1 MGQANGDI
9 IREIVQ
15 ALLKA
20 LTFEASVEVTPEK
33 DQKDTFFC
41 MIRVTTDQNL
51 LIGQSGVNLAA
62 FQHLVRVMLRK
73 KTGASLGVT
82 VDVNGYFSEKRAIL
96 EQEAERAAQEA
107 LRDNTSVTLR
117 PMLPY
122 ERKMVHTF
130 LSLNTK
136 IMTES
141 IGKGD
146 ERRVMVRSKPGEGEP
161 LGV

>member
-1 MGQANGDI
+1 MEQVNGDI

-15 ALLKA
+15 TLLKELA
-20 LTFEASVEVTPEK
+20 FEASVEVTPEK
-33 DQKDTFFC
+33 DQEGTFFC

-62 FQHLVRVMLRK
+62 LQHLVRVMLRK
-73 KTGASLGVT
+73 KTGTSLGVT
-82 VDVNGYFSEKRAIL
+82 VDVNDYFSEKRAIL

-107 LRDNTSVTLR
+107 LRDNALVTLR

-122 ERKMVHTF
+122 ERKVVHAF
-130 LSLNTK
+130 LSLHTK

-146 ERRVMVRSKPGEGEP
+146 ERRVIVRPKPREGEP
-161 LGV
+161 LGD